1 MIFEESSDRLEEWL
15 DKVLKDRIDKP
26 DRFMINQEDVES

>member
-15 DKVLKDRIDKP
+15 DKVMSGKVEKP
-26 DRFMINQEDVES
+26 ASFVIQENEIEQ